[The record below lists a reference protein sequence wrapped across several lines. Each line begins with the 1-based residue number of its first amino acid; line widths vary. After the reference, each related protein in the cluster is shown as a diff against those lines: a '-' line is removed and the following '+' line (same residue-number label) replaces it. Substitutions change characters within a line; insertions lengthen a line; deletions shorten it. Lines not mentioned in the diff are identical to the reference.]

1 MINALLDSP
10 IALFT
15 TDIAESLN
23 FLGHIVEWIVTWL
36 PWTGV
41 GIVLFTLILKT
52 ITLPLDAY
60 SRVSMRKNSLRME
73 KMRPQL
79 EKLQKQYQNDQQTYN
94 AKMMELYKKNGYSM
108 LGACLPM
115 VVTLVVFMIVLGAF
129 SDYSRYANLDVYREM
144 TVQYNSAITAHMPDI
159 APENLLS
166 HSYTAPGEADEEGYI
181 AYNREER
188 YGGEGALI
196 EVVLDRTLYLQEAN
210 LTEKQLDEL
219 DWYNTDPEAGPVAQV
234 AAQTTWTL
242 TVQTEE
248 VLSSTD
254 ADIAAAV
261 EAVRARGGD
270 LSEDDIAA
278 EAIRTLGRNAAE
290 KSYRSYNSSFLWIK
304 NIWVPDTSYRHPI
317 EYDDVLESSGLSEEA
332 FNEVSYNL
340 SAERSQA
347 NGYYILIIISIGS
360 MFLSQFISARSQKAQ
375 SELQT
380 ADGSGK
386 RTQRTMM
393 IVMPIVFG
401 VFSFFY
407 SAGFSIYM
415 IVSSLYSI
423 LSTLIINLIVD
434 RKFQKVQ
441 EQEIQDKYNQ
451 RIPQAARKAN
461 DVRKGGKTK

>member
-1 MINALLDSP
+1 MINALLDSAIP
-10 IALFT
+10 LFT

-60 SRVSMRKNSLRME
+60 SKISMRKNSLKME

-219 DWYNTDPEAGPVAQV
+219 DWYNTDPEVGPVAQV

>member
-181 AYNREER
+181 AYNREEW

-248 VLSSTD
+248 VLASTD

-261 EAVRARGGD
+261 QAVRAQNAG
-270 LSEDDIAA
+270 LSEDDTAA

>member
-115 VVTLVVFMIVLGAF
+115 IVTLVVFMIVLGAF

-181 AYNREER
+181 AYNREEW
-188 YGGEGALI
+188 YGGEGVLI

-248 VLSSTD
+248 VLASTD

-261 EAVRARGGD
+261 QAVRAQNAG
-270 LSEDDIAA
+270 LSEDDTAA

-415 IVSSLYSI
+415 IVSSFYSI

>member
-248 VLSSTD
+248 VLSSAD

>member
-210 LTEKQLDEL
+210 LTEKQLDEF
-219 DWYNTDPEAGPVAQV
+219 DWYNTDPKAGPVAQV

-248 VLSSTD
+248 VLSSAD

-261 EAVRARGGD
+261 QAVRAQNAG
-270 LSEDDIAA
+270 LSEDDTAA

>member
-386 RTQRTMM
+386 RTQRMMM
-393 IVMPIVFG
+393 IIMPIIFG

-407 SAGFSIYM
+407 SAAFSIYM
-415 IVSSLYSI
+415 IISSLYSV
-423 LSTLIINLIVD
+423 LSTLIINLIID
-434 RKFQKVQ
+434 RKFRKVE
-441 EQEIQDKYNQ
+441 EQEIQDKYNK
-451 RIPQAARKAN
+451 RIPQAARKAS
-461 DVRKGGKTK
+461 DARKGGKTK

>member
-1 MINALLDSP
+1 MLNLILDTT
-10 IALFT
+10 IALDPGTFG
-15 TDIAESLN
+15 DK
-23 FLGHIVEWIVTWL
+23 LGWM
-36 PWTGV
+36 GV
-41 GIVLFTLILKT
+41 VIRAIIGVAGNVGLGIILFTVILKL

-60 SRVSMRKNSLRME
+60 SKVSMRKNNLKLK

-181 AYNREER
+181 AYNREEW

-248 VLSSTD
+248 VLASTD

-261 EAVRARGGD
+261 QAVRARGGD

>member
-248 VLSSTD
+248 VLSSAD
-254 ADIAAAV
+254 ADVAAAV
-261 EAVRARGGD
+261 EEVRARGGD

>member
-261 EAVRARGGD
+261 QAVRAQNAG
-270 LSEDDIAA
+270 LSEDDTAA

>member
-181 AYNREER
+181 AYNREEW

-248 VLSSTD
+248 VLASTD

-261 EAVRARGGD
+261 QAVRAQNAG
-270 LSEDDIAA
+270 LSEDDTAA

-347 NGYYILIIISIGS
+347 NGYYILIVISIGS

>member
-1 MINALLDSP
+1 MINALLDSAIP
-10 IALFT
+10 LFT

-60 SRVSMRKNSLRME
+60 SKISMRKNSLKME

-108 LGACLPM
+108 FGACLPM
-115 VVTLVVFMIVLGAF
+115 IVTLVVFMIVLGAF

-144 TVQYNSAITAHMPDI
+144 TQQYNSAILAYAPDTGSD
-159 APENLLS
+159 AYLLS
-166 HSYTAPGEADEEGYI
+166 HQYGPEGEPNEDGLVAYT
-181 AYNREER
+181 REER
-188 YGGEGALI
+188 YGGDALLNEI
-196 EVVLDRTLYLQEAN
+196 VLDRTLYLEEG
-210 LTEKQLDEL
+210 LTEEEL
-219 DWYNTDPEAGPVAQV
+219 DGYNWYNTDAEAGPVAEV
-234 AAQTTWTL
+234 TEFTRWTFNVK
-242 TVQTEE
+242 TDA
-248 VLSSTD
+248 VLASAD
-254 ADIAAAV
+254 ADIVAAL
-261 EAVRARGGD
+261 ETVRAQNAA
-270 LSEDDIAA
+270 LSEDETAA
-278 EAIRTLGRNAAE
+278 EAIKTLGRNAAE
-290 KSYRSYNSSFLWIK
+290 QSYRSYNSSFLWIK

-317 EYDDVLESSGLSEEA
+317 EYDDVLENSGLSENA

-340 SAERSQA
+340 SSERSQA

-360 MFLSQFISARSQKAQ
+360 MFLSQFITARSQKAQ

-386 RTQRTMM
+386 RTQRMMM
-393 IVMPIVFG
+393 IIMPIIFG

-407 SAGFSIYM
+407 SAAFSIYM
-415 IVSSLYSI
+415 IISSLYSV
-423 LSTLIINLIVD
+423 LSTLIINLIID
-434 RKFQKVQ
+434 RKFRKVE
-441 EQEIQDKYNQ
+441 EQEIQDKYNK
-451 RIPQAARKAN
+451 RIPQAARKAS
-461 DVRKGGKTK
+461 DARKGGKTK

>member
-115 VVTLVVFMIVLGAF
+115 IVTLVVFMIVLGAF

-248 VLSSTD
+248 VLASTD

-261 EAVRARGGD
+261 QAVRAQNAG
-270 LSEDDIAA
+270 LSEDDTAA

>member
-248 VLSSTD
+248 VLASTD

-261 EAVRARGGD
+261 QAVRAQNAG
-270 LSEDDIAA
+270 LSEDDTAA

-415 IVSSLYSI
+415 IVSSFYSI

>member
-181 AYNREER
+181 AYNREEW

-248 VLSSTD
+248 VLSSAD

-270 LSEDDIAA
+270 LSEDDTAA

>member
-248 VLSSTD
+248 VLSSAD

-261 EAVRARGGD
+261 QAVRAQNAG
-270 LSEDDIAA
+270 LSEDDTAA

-347 NGYYILIIISIGS
+347 NGYYILILISIGS

>member
-270 LSEDDIAA
+270 LSEDDIAS